1 MKLLKIGLFTFCI
14 SPFAHADCFNT
25 VGRAFGI
32 SPVLLKSIAIK
43 ESGMNPAAVNLA
55 NRNHTQDICM
65 MQINST
71 HFAHLARLGISPE
84 RLLLEPCTCVS
95 AGAWVLY
102 GLFQHYGRSWN
113 TVGMYN
119 AGSSPARLTLRM
131 RYAREIKNIYIKL
144 QQKRNRDQSEALAE
158 RVVNE
163 EI

>member
-95 AGAWVLY
+95 AGAWVLH

-144 QQKRNRDQSEALAE
+144 HQEKNRYQSEMLAE
-158 RVVNE
+158 RVVNQ